1 MKNEDMTLEQK
12 ITKKI
17 QQAQDEWSEQYDR
30 LAQHLKFA
38 SGDQWEENVLEA
50 RTEDERPSM
59 VVNIIKPK
67 INRIVNPYRINP
79 LGMSVKLP
87 DKEVATLLN
96 DKLRSI
102 ESKSRASEA
111 YEVAFECAVT
121 GGIGWIHV
129 MLDYLNDET
138 TDVEPRIKGIV
149 NPTSVF
155 IDPYAEQMDGSDAKW
170 GFIINYVDKEWAEE
184 EYGDFDENTETQ
196 SAVKNFEMYA
206 NWDMPDNACPE
217 LMFYELKEDEFTRYF
232 MADGT
237 FVDEGS
243 EEYTD
248 EVKEFAVNERE
259 IRKKTLHCYKY
270 IGGKKVDEKE
280 FDCNYIPL
288 VPVFGDRIL
297 SAGQSRVKFAGQ
309 VHWNQDLQKM
319 FNFYKSSELE
329 LVTNAPKNPWIAEED
344 SIENH
349 DDDWAES
356 NTRPKAVLKYKS
368 VVKGGQQV
376 SPPFR
381 ADNQAQTQSVIASAN
396 QAIADMDITSG
407 VNQSMMGDQ
416 GVNQVQS
423 GLALLTKENAGEV
436 TTAQYV
442 DNLSVSIEQ
451 TCRVVLNMLTYASDV
466 ERSESMINEDGL
478 MYSIDTKWS
487 EVITPQIMNEL
498 EVSVEGGSAY
508 EGRRKEAL
516 GSLLALGEAHPQG
529 ISLVADLIASNLDH
543 PVSDQASE
551 RFNKALPPEIR
562 GNDENQPED
571 PRAVAM
577 LQQAQQQMDEMQMQM
592 AQVVEQANYYKG
604 LAEQLNTQLVDNQ
617 KDRETD
623 LAEKQIDSQTKI
635 AVERMKQEGADRREL
650 AKIQADANKQN
661 KDIASEIMKESQITQ
676 RTDADD
682 IVPQMQG
689 RVEPMNPIEVDF
701 NEEDTTEV
709 DF

>member
-1 MKNEDMTLEQK
+1 MTLEQR

-17 QQAQDEWSEQYDR
+17 QQAQDEWSEQYNR
-30 LAQHLKFA
+30 LAKHLKFA
-38 SGDQWEENVLEA
+38 SGDQWEPSVLEA
-50 RTEDERPSM
+50 RNEDKRPSL
-59 VVNIIKPK
+59 VVNIVKPK

-184 EYGDFDENTETQ
+184 EYGYFDEKTETE

-206 NWDMPDNACPE
+206 SWDMPDNACPE

-232 MADGT
+232 LNDGD

-248 EVKEFAVNERE
+248 EVKESSINERM

-288 VPVFGDRIL
+288 IPVFGDRIL
-297 SAGQSRVKFAGQ
+297 SAGQSRIKFAGQ
-309 VHWNQDLQKM
+309 VHWNQDLQRS
-319 FNFYKSSELE
+319 FNYYKSSELE
-329 LVTNAPKNPWIAEED
+329 LITNAPKNPWIAEED
-344 SIENH
+344 SIENY

-356 NTRPKAVLKYKS
+356 NTRPKAVLKYRS
-368 VVKGGQQV
+368 VVKGGQQA
-376 SPPFR
+376 PAPFR
-381 ADNQAQTQSVIASAN
+381 ADNQAQTQSVINSAN

-416 GVNQVQS
+416 AINQVES

-451 TCRVVLNMLTYASDV
+451 TCRVVLNMLTYSSDV
-466 ERSESMINEDGL
+466 ERSESMINDEGL
-478 MYSIDTKWS
+478 MYSIDTQWS

-516 GSLLALGEAHPQG
+516 SSLMALGQAHPQG
-529 ISLVADLIASNLDH
+529 VSLIADLVASNLDH

-562 GNDENQPED
+562 GGDENQPED

-577 LQQAQQQMDEMQMQM
+577 LQQAQQQMDEMQMQIT
-592 AQVVEQANYYKG
+592 QVVEQANYYKG

-623 LAEKQIDSQTKI
+623 LAEKQIDSQTKM

-661 KDIASEIMKESQITQ
+661 KDLASEIMKGDQITK

-682 IVPQMQG
+682 IIPQMQG
-689 RVEPMNPIEVDF
+689 KVEPMNPIEVDF
-701 NEEDTTEV
+701 GEEDVTEV